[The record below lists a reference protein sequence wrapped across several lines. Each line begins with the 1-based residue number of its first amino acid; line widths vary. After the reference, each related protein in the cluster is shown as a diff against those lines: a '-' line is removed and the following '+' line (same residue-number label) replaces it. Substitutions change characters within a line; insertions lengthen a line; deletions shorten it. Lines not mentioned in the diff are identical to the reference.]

1 MGDKIIVK
9 DNQWTFDYL
18 EKIWVEIE
26 RVAKDYLKLDMYS
39 NQIEIVTSEQ
49 MLDAYSLIGLPIS
62 YPHWKFGKDFMSN
75 RYDYL
80 KGYQGLAYELVIN
93 SNPCISYNMEDNSAV
108 MQALVLAHAACGHN
122 SFFKNNYLFKQWTD
136 ASSIIDYMV
145 FAKNY
150 VTFCEEKYGADLVET
165 ILDACHAL
173 MDYGIDSYKK
183 PAKLS
188 LQKEEARLK
197 KIQDVEEENV
207 NDIWRTVPT
216 FDMNPKDEFDTN
228 PPVKFPAEPEE
239 NILYFIE
246 KNAPNLEPWKK
257 ELIRIVRKT
266 AQYFSPQGQTKV
278 MNEGWATMSHYLI
291 INKLYEEKIVDD
303 GFMIEFLKSHTNV
316 ISQPE
321 FDSPYYSGINPYT
334 LGFNIFMDIKRICED
349 PTEEDKK
356 WFPNLIG
363 KDWLEEAH
371 YAMKNFK
378 DDSFILQYL
387 SPKVIRDMK
396 LFLLS
401 DDSEDENYH
410 INAIHNERGYEK
422 IREKLSTQY
431 SRSRYIPNI
440 QITHVDKYKTRRM
453 SLSYYVK
460 DGKKLLSSEAEQ
472 TVNYLQYLWEFPVRL
487 YEQHED
493 GKKKIIAKAE

>member
-1 MGDKIIVK
+1 
-9 DNQWTFDYL
+9 
-18 EKIWVEIE
+18 
-26 RVAKDYLKLDMYS
+26 
-39 NQIEIVTSEQ
+39 
-49 MLDAYSLIGLPIS
+49 
-62 YPHWKFGKDFMSN
+62 
-75 RYDYL
+75 
-80 KGYQGLAYELVIN
+80 
-93 SNPCISYNMEDNSAV
+93 
-108 MQALVLAHAACGHN
+108 
-122 SFFKNNYLFKQWTD
+122 
-136 ASSIIDYMV
+136 
-145 FAKNY
+145 
-150 VTFCEEKYGADLVET
+150 
-165 ILDACHAL
+165 
-173 MDYGIDSYKK
+173 
-183 PAKLS
+183 
-188 LQKEEARLK
+188 
-197 KIQDVEEENV
+197 
-207 NDIWRTVPT
+207 
-216 FDMNPKDEFDTN
+216 MNPKDSFDTN

-334 LGFNIFMDIKRICED
+334 LGFNIFMDIKRICEN

-371 YAMKNFK
+371 YAMENFK
-378 DDSFILQYL
+378 DDSFVLQYL

-453 SLSYYVK
+453 SLSYYIK
-460 DGKKLLSSEAEQ
+460 DGKKLLESEAEQ